1 MFSMTD
7 LAILLLYKT
16 DLQYFL
22 RQVKLY
28 NNYKISIYNIFYD
41 RFIYMI
47 IIKYWLRTFYL
58 TGFIAI

>member
-1 MFSMTD
+1 MIIIKYQITMFSTTD
-7 LAILLLYKT
+7 LAISLSYNT

-28 NNYKISIYNIFYD
+28 NNYKISIYNIFYG

-47 IIKYWLRTFYL
+47 IIKY
-58 TGFIAI
+58 

>member
-1 MFSMTD
+1 MIIIKYQITMFSMTD

-47 IIKYWLRTFYL
+47 IIKY
-58 TGFIAI
+58 